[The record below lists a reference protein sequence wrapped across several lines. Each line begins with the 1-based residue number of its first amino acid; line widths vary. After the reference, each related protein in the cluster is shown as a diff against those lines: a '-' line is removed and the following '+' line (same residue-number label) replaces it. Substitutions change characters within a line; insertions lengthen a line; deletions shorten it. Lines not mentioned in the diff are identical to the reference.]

1 MTGLI
6 HSGLTRPSLIGSM
19 IHKIGNGLRS
29 LALSLGLISHTAA
42 PGTIVGAVRNTAVGS
57 TLSLI
62 NSAGGRFALV
72 GSNVTVGLTAL

>member
-6 HSGLTRPSLIGSM
+6 HNGLLHPSFVSSM

-42 PGTIVGAVRNTAVGS
+42 PGTIVGVVRNTAVGS

-72 GSNVTVGLTAL
+72 GSNVTVGTTAL